1 MPPSNIS
8 SLSASSKNV
17 ELEAS
22 VVQRFEPRLVNTR
35 YGQSRV
41 MNTIIEDSTGNILLT
56 IWGDDIDKVQ
66 EGNKIKVKKAYA
78 SEWNGKLQLNLSRFG
93 KLLILN

>member
-22 VVQRFEPRLVNTR
+22 VIQRFEPRSVNTR
-35 YGQSRV
+35 YGETRV
-41 MNTIIEDSTGNILLT
+41 MNTIIQDSTGNILLT

-66 EGNKIKVKKAYA
+66 QGSKIQVKKAYA

-93 KLLILN
+93 KLLVLN

>member
-22 VVQRFEPRLVNTR
+22 IVQRFEPRLVNTR

-66 EGNKIKVKKAYA
+66 EGSRIKVKKAYA

-93 KLLILN
+93 KLLVLN

>member
-22 VVQRFEPRLVNTR
+22 VIQRFEPRSVNTR
-35 YGQSRV
+35 YGETRV
-41 MNTIIEDSTGNILLT
+41 MNTIIQDSTGNIPLT

-66 EGNKIKVKKAYA
+66 QGSKIMVKKAYA

-93 KLLILN
+93 KLLVLN